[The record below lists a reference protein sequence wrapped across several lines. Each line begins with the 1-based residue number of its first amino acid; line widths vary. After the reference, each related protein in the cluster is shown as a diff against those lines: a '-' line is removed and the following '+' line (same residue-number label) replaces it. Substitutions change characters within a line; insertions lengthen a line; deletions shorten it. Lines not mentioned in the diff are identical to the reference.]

1 MRELIEG
8 LLLPSFDN
16 EQLSTLEDQ
25 ARIDISELA
34 RLGNQLAF
42 TTDSFVVFP
51 IFFPGGDIG
60 KLAVA
65 GTVNDLAVCGAKPLF
80 LTCSFIIEEG
90 LPTAELTRIVQSMKA
105 TATECGVA
113 IVTGDTKVVERGAAD
128 KIFINTA
135 GIGVIEKNVSI
146 GANRAQPGDKVII
159 NGFIGDHGCAIV
171 SAREDLALEASID
184 SDCRQL
190 YGLISKMI
198 SNCPEIHCMRDAT
211 RGGLATVLNEFAS
224 QSEVCIK
231 IFEKDIPIRPEVRG
245 VCEILGLDPL
255 YLANEGKL
263 VTVVPSEH
271 AETLVSVMRKT
282 EGGEMSSIIGE
293 VLAEPISTVTMKT
306 AFGGDRIVDMLV
318 GDQLPRIC

>member
-271 AETLVSVMRKT
+271 AEALVSVMRKT